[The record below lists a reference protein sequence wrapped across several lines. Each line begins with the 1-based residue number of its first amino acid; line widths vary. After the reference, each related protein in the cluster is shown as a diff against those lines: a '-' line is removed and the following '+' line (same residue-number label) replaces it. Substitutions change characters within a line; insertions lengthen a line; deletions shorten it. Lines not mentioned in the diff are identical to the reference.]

1 MLGLMQQRPLLISSL
16 IDYAATWHGDRQIVS
31 RDSEGRIHRSDYSQ
45 VAARAKRVANALE
58 ALGVGHGDRVATL
71 AWNSYRHLEIYY
83 GITSSGR
90 VLHTV
95 NPRLFPEQLQYIM
108 HHAEDGFVFFDPI
121 FAPLVEQ
128 LAGKLPLVRGWVA
141 LCDAGQMP
149 KLAVK
154 NLLCYEELVAAAS
167 ADYDWPQF
175 DENAAS
181 TLCYTSGTTGNP
193 KGVLYSHRSTIL
205 HAFAAC
211 SADALALSARDSIL
225 VVVPL
230 FHANAWSLP
239 FSAAMCGAKLVLP
252 GPKLDPESI
261 YMLLEQEECTKA
273 GGIPTIW
280 LNFLAWL
287 ENNREKLDLSRL
299 KLKLV
304 FSGGA
309 AAPRATIEK
318 FHDLLGVFLLHAWG
332 MTETSPLVTTGTPL
346 PKHEGTARERVV
358 DMQVKQGRQVYG
370 VELKVVGRDGQD
382 LPHDGAAVGELKV
395 RGNWVIS
402 GYFKGEGGVV
412 VDADGWFGTGDVATI
427 DGDGYVQLT
436 DRLKDVI
443 KSGGEW
449 ISSIEIENLVVSHP
463 EVFEAAVIAISHPVW
478 QERPLLLVQ
487 PKPGCQ
493 PSKQSILDFLSSRI
507 AKWWMPDD
515 VVFVESLPH
524 TATGKLLKTELRAQ
538 YHGHLAVSG

>member
-31 RDSEGRIHRSDYSQ
+31 RDPEGRFHRSDYSR
-45 VAARAKRVANALE
+45 VAARAKRVANALD

-71 AWNSYRHLEIYY
+71 AWNGHRHLEIYY

-90 VLHTV
+90 VLHTI

-128 LAGKLPLVRGWVA
+128 LAPKLPLVRGWVA
-141 LCDAGQMP
+141 LCDPGQMP
-149 KLAVK
+149 KLEVK
-154 NLLCYEELVAAAS
+154 NLLCYEELLAAAS
-167 ADYDWPQF
+167 ADYDWPQL

-205 HAFAAC
+205 HASAAC

-239 FSAAMCGAKLVLP
+239 FSAAMCGAKMVLP

-261 YMLLEQEECTKA
+261 YMLLEQEQCTKA

-287 ENNREKLDLSRL
+287 ENNRAKLDLSHL

-304 FSGGA
+304 FSGGT

-346 PKHEGTARERVV
+346 PKHEGAAREQLV

-370 VELKVVGRDGQD
+370 VDLKVVGRDGQD
-382 LPHDGAAVGELKV
+382 LPHDGKSVGELKV

-427 DGDGYVQLT
+427 DEDGYVQLT

-507 AKWWMPDD
+507 AKFWMPDD
-515 VVFVESLPH
+515 VVFVETLPH
-524 TATGKLLKTELRAQ
+524 TATGKLLKTELREK